1 MKKTLGALATL
12 GVSILVLAGC
22 TAGPETAEIRVWL
35 VGTGTPQEARDY
47 LVETFADENPG
58 SSIVIEEQPADGLV
72 EALTTALSSDD
83 GPDVV
88 EFGTAQ
94 APAFTSTG
102 ALRDLSKDL
111 DVLGGDDLLAGQVEA
126 GTFDG
131 TFFAPPLFA
140 QARVEFGNPA
150 LVLAAPAT
158 LDEYIT
164 TAKALTAGN
173 PGASGVYFAGRDW
186 KSAVPFIWA
195 NGGEIAVQQDG
206 AWDAQLSSDASVAGL
221 LQVQDLMMNASLAPR
236 DGDNAEPWIAY
247 CDGQAIQFTAPSVA
261 LEPASACASATP
273 PPAPF
278 VYALP
283 GREGGAAPVLADGSN
298 IGVSAKSEHPRLAT
312 NALKIMLSDEFQT
325 MYGEN
330 GMVPAKKSLAAT
342 LGDTPAAAALVAAA
356 SSARLTPASPKWAE
370 VEASGVLA
378 DFFGQIAI
386 GGDVAALAT
395 AVDTQIEAILNG

>member
-1 MKKTLGALATL
+1 MKKTLGAIAML
-12 GVSILVLAGC
+12 GVSIFVLAGC
-22 TAGPETAEIRVWL
+22 TAGPESAEIRVWL
-35 VGTGTPQEARDY
+35 VGSSTPQQARDY
-47 LVETFADENPG
+47 LVKTFADENPG
-58 SSIVIEEQPADGLV
+58 SSIVIEEQPAEGLAD
-72 EALTTALSSDD
+72 ALTTALSSDD

-88 EFGTAQ
+88 EFGAAQ
-94 APAFTSTG
+94 APGLTSAG
-102 ALRDLSKDL
+102 ALLDLTDEY
-111 DVLGGDDLLAGQVEA
+111 DELGGDDLLAGQVEA

-140 QARVEFGNPA
+140 QARVEFANPA
-150 LVLAAPAT
+150 LVQAAPAT

-164 TAKALTAGN
+164 TAKVLTAGS
-173 PGASGVYFAGRDW
+173 PGASGIYFAGRDW
-186 KSAVPFIWA
+186 KSALPFVWA
-195 NGGEIAVQQDG
+195 NGGEIAVQQG
-206 AWDAQLSSDASVAGL
+206 GTWDAQLSSDASVAGL

-236 DGDNAEPWIAY
+236 DGDNTEPWIAY
-247 CDGQAIQFTAPSVA
+247 CDGQAIQFSAPSGA

-283 GREGGAAPVLADGSN
+283 GRDGGAAPVLTDGSN
-298 IGVSAKSEHPRLAT
+298 VGVSAKSAHPRLAT
-312 NALKIMLSDEFQT
+312 DALKIMLSDEFQT
-325 MYGEN
+325 MYGEI

-356 SSARLTPASPKWAE
+356 SAARNTPASPKWAD